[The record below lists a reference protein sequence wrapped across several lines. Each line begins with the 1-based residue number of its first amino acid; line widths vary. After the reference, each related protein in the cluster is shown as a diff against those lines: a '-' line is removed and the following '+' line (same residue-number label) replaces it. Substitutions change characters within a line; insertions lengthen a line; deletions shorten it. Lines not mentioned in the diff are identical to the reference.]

1 MDNIAQ
7 HLKSKK
13 DVNRP
18 DEPSLDH
25 TTKITSFFCK
35 NCTKLGR
42 QFSKACLILNNKKR
56 VKGSKNVL
64 TFISKI
70 VEDVGARISFAK
82 VLSQMKKCRP
92 KKIWPIFVKLVSMS
106 SRRARS

>member
-1 MDNIAQ
+1 MSLNTNAKIPLIIQ
-7 HLKSKK
+7 QKS
-13 DVNRP
+13 
-18 DEPSLDH
+18 LH
-25 TTKITSFFCK
+25 FFAK
-35 NCTKLGR
+35 TALYSAINSQKLVY
-42 QFSKACLILNNKKR
+42 KKR
-56 VKGSKNVL
+56 VKGSKNLL
-64 TFISKI
+64 TFFSKI